1 MEKIIAHKMLL
12 GLNLLTLSSL
22 DEIKIRFLNKKLV
35 RHAGD
40 YEILIL
46 HSDTHLLYS
55 LKGLGSLARI
65 VYSNEL

>member
-1 MEKIIAHKMLL
+1 MLL
-12 GLNLLTLSSL
+12 GLISSREDNVNKL
-22 DEIKIRFLNKKLV
+22 KIRCLNKKIA

-65 VYSNEL
+65 VYSDEL

>member
-1 MEKIIAHKMLL
+1 MLL

-22 DEIKIRFLNKKLV
+22 DEIKIRCLNKKKLA
-35 RHAGD
+35 RHSGD

-65 VYSNEL
+65 VYSDEL